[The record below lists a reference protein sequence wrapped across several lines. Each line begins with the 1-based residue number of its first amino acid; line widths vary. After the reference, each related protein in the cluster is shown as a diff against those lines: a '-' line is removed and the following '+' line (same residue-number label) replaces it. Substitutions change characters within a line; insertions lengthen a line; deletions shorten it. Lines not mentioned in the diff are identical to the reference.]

1 MDDIRKLKKA
11 ELLCYASE
19 LERKLKKAEAE
30 VERVK
35 CRQTK
40 EILES
45 IRRDEKIEWVETG
58 FIHALDAFTCTCE
71 ELEACSEI
79 DFDLS
84 YRLRQAMQSSI
95 EHMDFSYIVGDDD

>member
-1 MDDIRKLKKA
+1 MTGTKTMKKA
-11 ELLCYASE
+11 DWITYASE
-19 LERKLKKAEAE
+19 LERKLKKAEDE

-35 CRQTK
+35 CRQTN
-40 EILES
+40 ELLAS

-71 ELEACSEI
+71 ELEACNEI

-84 YRLRQAMQSSI
+84 YRLRQAMQSDI
-95 EHMDFSYIVGDDD
+95 EHMDFSYIVGDE

>member
-1 MDDIRKLKKA
+1 MTDLNKLKKA

-19 LERKLKKAEAE
+19 LERKLKKAEDE
-30 VERVK
+30 IERVK

-40 EILES
+40 ELLAS

-71 ELEACSEI
+71 ELEACNEL

-84 YRLRQAMQSSI
+84 YRLRQAMQSDI
-95 EHMDFSYIVGDDD
+95 EHMDFSYIVGDD